1 VSFHVVISNAFEEE
15 QSMAVPKE
23 KRQASTAG
31 QAIKTYRQV
40 HGITQKQLAIELGV
54 EARTLRMYE
63 NGERALDNITDLQRI
78 ADLLAIDP
86 EMLGLSAKKHDT
98 YTHTQIYEVIK
109 RVWSLIP
116 QARLIEAL
124 TSINTLLQN
133 VRPLATSEDIQV
145 LYTYACAHIVAG
157 YVKSLTCK
165 TIEAAQVIQH
175 FHEAARIACVIDD
188 HTLFSIALSQ
198 HGEILRRQNKL
209 AQSIAQL
216 ENAHTNTPRAH
227 LVAQGNN
234 ARLLARVYLS
244 NNDLSNFEKYML
256 HAMQLAQITGAAP
269 DHTLTLH
276 CQGMIYDDYA
286 RGYGRLGKLEKS
298 LRYLALAESH
308 LPADNLWDMMLKASR
323 TEALIYS
330 GAITEGMQ
338 FAVEVAHLAQMY
350 GHQRLLERLYR
361 LQCYMDDRSLLMSR
375 ASRALNDVLHG
386 QAEP

>member
-1 VSFHVVISNAFEEE
+1 
-15 QSMAVPKE
+15 MAIPKE

-78 ADLLAIDP
+78 ADLLAIEP
-86 EMLGLSAKKHDT
+86 EMLGLSPKKHDT
-98 YTHTQIYEVIK
+98 YTPKQIYEVVE

-116 QARLIEAL
+116 QARLIEAH

-133 VRPLATSEDIQV
+133 VRSLASSEDTQV
-145 LYTYACAHIVAG
+145 LYACACAHIVTG

-165 TIEAAQVIQH
+165 TVEAAQVIQH
-175 FHEAARIACVIDD
+175 LQEAARIACVIND

-198 HGEILRRQNKL
+198 HGEMLRRQNKIV
-209 AQSIAQL
+209 QSIAQL
-216 ENAHTNTPRAH
+216 ENASTNAPAAH

-234 ARLLARVYLS
+234 ARLLARVHLS
-244 NNDLSNFEKYML
+244 NNDVSNFEKQMQRSV
-256 HAMQLAQITGAAP
+256 QLAQVTGSAP

-276 CQGMIYDDYA
+276 CLGMIYDEYA
-286 RGYGRLGKLEKS
+286 RGYGRIGKLEKS
-298 LRYLALAESH
+298 LRYLELAENH
-308 LPADNLWDMMLKASR
+308 LPTDNLWDMMLKASR
-323 TEALIYS
+323 TEALIYN

-361 LQCYMDDRSLLMSR
+361 LQCYMDDRSLLMSQ